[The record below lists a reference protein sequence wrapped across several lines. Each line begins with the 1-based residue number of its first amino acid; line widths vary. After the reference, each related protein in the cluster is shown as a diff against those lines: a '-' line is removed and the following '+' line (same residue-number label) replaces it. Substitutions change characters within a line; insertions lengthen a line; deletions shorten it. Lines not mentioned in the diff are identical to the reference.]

1 MDVSA
6 IASLATDMAQTRT
19 SAEAQVAVLK
29 KAMELQGQGA
39 LQLVQAATQVPQA
52 VSNPPHLGNRVDTF
66 A

>member
-6 IASLATDMAQTRT
+6 IASLATEMATTRT
-19 SAEAQVAVLK
+19 QQAAQIAVLK

-39 LQLVQAATQVPQA
+39 LQLLMAATQGHN
-52 VSNPPHLGNRVDTF
+52 NPAHLGNHIDTF